1 MQVHTVTLNP
11 VTDLIYLI
19 DSFEKGTTFRCGTFL
34 QVPAGKGIN
43 VSYILSCYGIT
54 SSAHAILGSDEE
66 QHYRDA
72 LELRNIS
79 AELSVAP
86 IQTRKHCTLLENST
100 RSVTHAQIH
109 SQPIPSDILD
119 QFETKLFSSCH
130 SGDIVVFSGS
140 LPKDTPTDTYA
151 KWIKKCHERDIMPV
165 FDSSGDA
172 LRLGV
177 ESSPWMLKSNEHEAE
192 ELIGRPIESEDEIQQ
207 VAKWIQSEF
216 NIPYVILSLGSR
228 GLAAAGKENYYR
240 VRVNISSDRI
250 IDSVGCGDAVAGGFI
265 YAWLQQK
272 LEPDLFKHS
281 IATATAAATLLG
293 PGTIEQTTVN
303 ELLDQIN
310 LSVHLSTDHG

>member
-19 DSFEKGTTFRCGTFL
+19 DRFEKGTTFRCGTFL

-43 VSYILSCYGIT
+43 VSYILSCYGVT
-54 SSAHAILGSDEE
+54 SSVHAILGNDEE
-66 QHYRDA
+66 QHYREA
-72 LELRNIS
+72 LEQRNIS
-79 AELSVAP
+79 AKLSVAP

-109 SQPIPSDILD
+109 SQPVSLEILE
-119 QFETKLFSSCH
+119 QFETKLFSSCQ
-130 SGDIVVFSGS
+130 SGDIAVFSGS

-151 KWIKKCHERDIMPV
+151 KWIKTCHERKILPV

-192 ELIGRPIESEDEIQQ
+192 ELVGKPVDSEDAIQQ
-207 VAKWIQSEF
+207 AAKWIQSKYK
-216 NIPYVILSLGSR
+216 IPYVILSLGSR

-240 VRVNISSDRI
+240 IRVNIDADRI
-250 IDSVGCGDAVAGGFI
+250 IDSVGCGDAVAGGFL
-265 YAWLQQK
+265 YAWLQKQP
-272 LEPDLFKHS
+272 EPELFNYA
-281 IATATAAATLLG
+281 ITTATAAATVLG
-293 PGTIEQTTVN
+293 PGMMETSVVD
-303 ELLDQIN
+303 ELLKQVD
-310 LSVHLSTDHG
+310 S